1 MNVPISR
8 SGVHTYEVFGETEP
22 VEPVWCQQ
30 GGYMRNIRGRGAL
43 VLAAGLLLGSCGA
56 DPTNFGVLPADTVS
70 NKITGN
76 VHEWGVELSAGKAK
90 VGEVIF
96 AIANFGTIAHEFIV
110 VKTDF
115 KLGEIPLGDN
125 NRFDE
130 EGEGVE
136 AVDEIAEFEVD
147 TAHVLKVNLEP
158 GSYQLLCNIAGHYKN
173 GMYTAFTVE

>member
-1 MNVPISR
+1 MNPWESPYRRDSR
-8 SGVHTYEVFGETEP
+8 DGEI
-22 VEPVWCQQ
+22 
-30 GGYMRNIRGRGAL
+30 MKKRILRGAFIV
-43 VLAAGLLLGSCGA
+43 VLGVGVTACGS
-56 DPTNFGVLPADTVS
+56 DPTSIGTVPADTVS

-90 VGEVIF
+90 AGEVIF

-115 KLGEIPLGDN
+115 MPGEIPLGDN

-147 TAHVLKVNLEP
+147 TSHVLKVNLEP
-158 GSYQLLCNIAGHYKN
+158 GAYQLLCNIAGHYQN
-173 GMYTAFTVE
+173 GMYAAFEVTE